1 MIPLLY
7 GVIALAVLIAIYVV
21 ARLVIS
27 GQYEGELKQNTNR
40 IAQLEHQTKTL
51 EGVWSI
57 EQLIVNTLNVAE
69 VREKIVNAVVLEL
82 EKYGFV
88 ASYLLQIDTTQ
99 NVLTPTATAYTPS
112 IHNPGLRTFFAH
124 ATTISLSQ
132 KDHPFIT
139 SLGTKQMVIS
149 EHMEQLFGKLDTATT
164 AALTQTGIKS
174 AIAFPLISQTTPLGV
189 LLFLLTKQATDVSAY
204 ELTTIKGFANAVA
217 IALSNAMLYAKVTKT
232 TQDLQIANEHLKELD
247 KLKDEFVSLASHE
260 LRTPMTAIRGS
271 LSTILD
277 GYAGD
282 VSPQTR
288 EFLTAAYNEN
298 DRLIRLVNNLLNI
311 SRIEAGRFKFE
322 HKTFDYPKMV
332 QEVVG
337 NLQMAGKEKNLSV
350 TYKPGIPALQLVS
363 DEDKI
368 REVLINL
375 IGNAIKFT
383 HQGGITVAD
392 RIEGNLVY
400 LSVTDTGSGIT
411 KEDQD
416 LLFKKISQVGRD
428 TYAKQT
434 GGTGLGL
441 YISKQ
446 IIEGLGGTI
455 WLESPARNASSIADA
470 GGELG
475 KGSAFHFTLPIA
487 K

>member
-1 MIPLLY
+1 MSPLLY
-7 GVIALAVLIAIYVV
+7 GLIGIALCAAAYVV
-21 ARLVIS
+21 ARSVS
-27 GQYEGELKQNTNR
+27 ARHYENELKKQEHR
-40 IAQLEHQTKTL
+40 ITQLQQQAKTL
-51 EGVWSI
+51 GVVWSI
-57 EQLIVNTLNVAE
+57 EQLIVNTLNFSE
-69 VREKIVNAVVLEL
+69 VGEKIVNATILEL
-82 EKYGFV
+82 ENYGFA
-88 ASYLLQIDTTQ
+88 ASYLLQIDTTK
-99 NVLTPTATAYTPS
+99 NALISTATAYTPS
-112 IHNPGLRTFFAH
+112 LHNPELRTFFAH
-124 ATTISLSQ
+124 ATTMSLSQ

-139 SLGTKQMVIS
+139 SLSTKQMVIS
-149 EHMEQLFGKLDTATT
+149 ENLEQLFGQFDAAT
-164 AALTQTGIKS
+164 AAALQQTGIKS
-174 AIAFPLISQTTPLGV
+174 AIAFPLISKTMPLGV
-189 LLFLLTKQATDVSAY
+189 LLFLLTKQSTEVSAY
-204 ELTTIKGFANAVA
+204 ELTMISGFANAVA
-217 IALSNAMLYAKVTKT
+217 IALHNATLYAKVSKT

-247 KLKDEFVSLASHE
+247 RLKDEFVSLASHE

-322 HKTFDYPKMV
+322 HNVFNYPKMM

-337 NLQMAGKEKNLSV
+337 NLQMAGKEKKLYV
-350 TYKPGIPALQLVS
+350 TYTSTITTLQLVS

-368 REVLINL
+368 REVLINI

-383 HQGGITVAD
+383 HQGGITIAD
-392 RIEGNLVY
+392 RIEGKLLYV
-400 LSVTDTGSGIT
+400 SVTDTGSGIT

-416 LLFKKISQVGRD
+416 LLFKKFSQVGRD

-446 IIEGLGGTI
+446 IIEGLGGSI
-455 WLESPARNASSIADA
+455 WLESQ
-470 GGELG
+470 LG
-475 KGSAFHFTLPIA
+475 HGSTFHFTLPITT
-487 K
+487 